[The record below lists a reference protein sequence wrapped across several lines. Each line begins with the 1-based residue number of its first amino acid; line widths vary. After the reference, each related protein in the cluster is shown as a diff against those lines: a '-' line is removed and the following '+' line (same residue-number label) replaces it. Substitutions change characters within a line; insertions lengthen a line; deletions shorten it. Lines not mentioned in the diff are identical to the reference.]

1 MIIESVKVKNIRSIV
16 NLDIKFPPSTLL
28 FYGDIGSGKS
38 SVLKAIEFG
47 LFGTLTAADL
57 GGDSLLRRG
66 ENRGSVE
73 LTFLIDSKRYKIKRN
88 LKRIIKDKK
97 STVTQEEGSI
107 IEYVGN
113 EASETSYAPTDLR
126 RKILSLLNYS
136 ITRYEKAQKI
146 PIFRYTVYTPQE
158 QVKEI
163 LLSKPEERF
172 EILKE
177 VFGIEKYEI
186 GLKNLGVINEYLYN
200 QLKKTQIF
208 LDTIGEPEITIPK
221 KEQEINQQKE
231 IIKKIQQFLKEKE
244 QEIERA
250 ELNGEKIQLELNE
263 YSTKIVEINGYQKVT
278 VESVVS
284 KKENEDSLDILSKE
298 IIKLEKEIKAIP
310 QIKIKHDLKEDELEV
325 AIKNYQK
332 IQSEKEKDKAIL
344 EKKIEDLDNLLRMGK
359 CSLCGQEI
367 HEKERFD
374 LELKEV
380 NNKISGYSKE
390 ISDIAS
396 QILKYELS
404 LKKLRE
410 FKNYKTNKEAL
421 MRLLEEK
428 RKREIKLKEIINQL
442 NQKIESNKKLIEI
455 ILNKYD
461 IKDLEKLKELGTKL
475 NFKLENQKNLIKKI
489 KSEKI
494 ELEKELSAEQ
504 TSFVLLESE
513 LNKLKEDLK
522 KKKVFRDRLEYLTD
536 LRNWIVEKFQ
546 ILIRDIEREI
556 ISSSARQFNEYFK
569 EWFRTL
575 VEEENID
582 VEIRFDDF
590 EPIITVNGY
599 DSPFNDLS
607 GGEKSAL
614 SLAYR
619 LALNKI
625 INERYQ
631 EVKTKDLLILDEPT
645 DGFSQEQINKMQEVF
660 EKLNTS
666 QMFIISHDRNLDS
679 FVTDIFNFKKDRHQT
694 KVTKEQV

>member
-679 FVTDIFNFKKDRHQT
+679 FVTDIFNFKKERHQT